1 MSGWKQQEAEQVK
14 KKILDMI
21 SRLTPEEIFELIC
34 APEATDDLEDIEF
47 DEGVDEVVERGL
59 IEGWIE
65 EEAFQE
71 YNMSGAHGTKL
82 A

>member
-1 MSGWKQQEAEQVK
+1 MGGWKQQEAEQVK
-14 KKILDMI
+14 KEVLDMI